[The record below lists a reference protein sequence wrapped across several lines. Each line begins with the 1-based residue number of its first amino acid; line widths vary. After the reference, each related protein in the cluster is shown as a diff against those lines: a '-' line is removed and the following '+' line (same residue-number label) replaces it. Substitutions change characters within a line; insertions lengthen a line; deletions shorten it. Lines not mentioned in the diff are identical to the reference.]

1 MTRHPSL
8 FAARRRPVHA
18 DLARAVRRATGPGSE
33 ILSACERAW
42 ASASFV
48 GARHQL
54 VLALP
59 TGLARGDAVR
69 LAAALGDREWT
80 VRGTIV
86 ADLAADVLED
96 SDGRCRLNVEAL
108 TVEDA

>member
-1 MTRHPSL
+1 MTRHPPL
-8 FAARRRPVHA
+8 FTARRRPVHA
-18 DLARAVRRATGPGSE
+18 DLTRAVRRAIGSGSE
-33 ILSACERAW
+33 VLSACERAW

-59 TGLARGDAVR
+59 PGMGRGDAVR
-69 LAAALGDREWT
+69 VASALSDREWA

-86 ADLAADVLED
+86 ADLSADVLED
-96 SDGRCRLNVEAL
+96 ADGRCRLNVEAL
-108 TVEDA
+108 TVEDS